1 MTFTEQNKL
10 QSKAKLCNHSE
21 LKMQI
26 CEAGLSIFQ
35 LYGFQHV
42 LFHIYTATTFYRNN
56 LSLFNTFRQNE
67 VSLHQKNVLK
77 NRVAQQGQLDEDER
91 IKLSIPSAT
100 LLEG

>member
-1 MTFTEQNKL
+1 
-10 QSKAKLCNHSE
+10 
-21 LKMQI
+21 MQI

-42 LFHIYTATTFYRNN
+42 LFHIYTATILYRNN